1 MMRSGIYPPDLLLY
15 LTPKMCDMKRFLC
28 AVAFLLASTFCMAQH
43 KPTPAS
49 TTQPATLAE
58 GSRLLFQQSGSRLTA
73 AEKNAIFR
81 KLGLQVA
88 ADKKGFRM
96 DGFDVGAR
104 AYPVDL
110 NKDGG
115 EEVFVIMD
123 GLLFG
128 NTGQGVALFMKNS
141 AGVYEHQEE
150 VAGGIAVIL
159 GTQSHGYPELVIA
172 GPGFEFP
179 LYRWNGKHYT
189 YVRTISD
196 DDLQNAESSMVEE
209 ASKAYQ
215 KRN

>member
-1 MMRSGIYPPDLLLY
+1 MKCLL
-15 LTPKMCDMKRFLC
+15 CV
-28 AVAFLLASTFCMAQH
+28 VAFLLTGFPSLAQG
-43 KPTPAS
+43 KPTPAAHTS
-49 TTQPATLAE
+49 TTALAE
-58 GSRLLFQQSGSRLTA
+58 GARLLFQQSNSKLTT

-81 KLGLQVA
+81 MLELKVA

-96 DGFDVGAR
+96 DGFDVGAQ

-110 NKDGG
+110 NKDGV

-141 AGVYEHQEE
+141 ARGYEQQEE

-159 GTQSHGYPELVIA
+159 GTRSNGYPELVIA

-179 LYRWNGKHYT
+179 LYRWNGKSYS
-189 YVRTISD
+189 YARNISD
-196 DDLQNAESSMVEE
+196 DDLQNAETTMVEE
-209 ASKAYQ
+209 ASRAYL
-215 KRN
+215 KGIRD

>member
-1 MMRSGIYPPDLLLY
+1 
-15 LTPKMCDMKRFLC
+15 MKRFLC
-28 AVAFLLASTFCMAQH
+28 AVAFLLAGLPSIAQSRPTSAAHTSTGVL
-43 KPTPAS
+43 T
-49 TTQPATLAE
+49 E
-58 GSRLLFQQSGSRLTA
+58 GARLLFQQAGSRLTP
-73 AEKNAIFR
+73 AEKNALFT

-96 DGFDVGAR
+96 DGFDVGAK

-110 NKDGG
+110 NKDGV

-141 AGVYEHQEE
+141 AGVYEQQEE

-159 GTQSHGYPELVIA
+159 GTRSNGFPELVIA

-179 LYRWNGKHYT
+179 LYRWSGKSYT
-189 YVRTISD
+189 YVRNISD
-196 DDLQNAESSMVEE
+196 DDLQNAQTTMVEE
-209 ASKAYQ
+209 ASRAYL
-215 KRN
+215 KGN